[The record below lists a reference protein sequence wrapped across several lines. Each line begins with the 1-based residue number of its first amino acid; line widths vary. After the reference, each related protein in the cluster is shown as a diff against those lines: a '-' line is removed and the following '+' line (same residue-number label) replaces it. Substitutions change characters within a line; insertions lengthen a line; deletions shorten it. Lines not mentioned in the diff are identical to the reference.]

1 MRLDHLLSKEN
12 RVFVL
17 SLCGCWLAPGGG
29 KFLSLFGVWFG
40 RLVVARFF
48 RQDKCRTY
56 FMCVVLGVDETR
68 TFCGL
73 SALVGCKGFCRVT
86 SVFVFGL

>member
-17 SLCGCWLAPGGG
+17 SLGGCWLAPGGG

-40 RLVVARFF
+40 REVVASFCFQVKTGTVHISCVWFWESMKQELFAVFQPLLVV
-48 RQDKCRTY
+48 
-56 FMCVVLGVDETR
+56 
-68 TFCGL
+68 
-73 SALVGCKGFCRVT
+73 KGFAE
-86 SVFVFGL
+86 

>member
-40 RLVVARFF
+40 REVVARFF
-48 RQDKCRTY
+48 RWETAAHTS
-56 FMCVVLGVDETR
+56 CVWFWESMKQSGA
-68 TFCGL
+68 F
-73 SALVGCKGFCRVT
+73 SAG
-86 SVFVFGL
+86 